1 MLKEG
6 IKPEIELI
14 CSVDTIE
21 EVKELEVFYISK
33 YRLEGYKLTN
43 ISNGGDGNPGHV
55 VPEHVKEKFSK
66 IVDVYDKQGNF
77 IQTIKSM
84 AETGLIYQIDSGKI
98 CDVCN
103 GKRKSAGNMVFR
115 HHGDSFDKYEVA
127 KKMSNCVK
135 IAELDSE
142 NNIIKIF
149 DSAKECEKDLNV
161 CRTTMRKILNNSDL
175 DTNTFKTWNNRKFIR
190 LKKI

>member
-14 CSVDTIE
+14 CSTDTVE
-21 EVKELEVFYISK
+21 EIKELEIYYISK

-55 VPEHVKEKFSK
+55 VPDSVKEKFSK

-84 AETGLIYQIDSGKI
+84 TEAGIIYQIHSGKI

-103 GKRKSAGNMVFR
+103 GKRKSAKNIVFR
-115 HHGDSFDKYEVA
+115 HHNEPFNKYEVK
-127 KKMSNCVK
+127 KKMSNSIK
-135 IAELDSE
+135 IAELDFE

-149 DSAKECEKDLNV
+149 DSAKECAEELNI
-161 CRTTMRKILNNSDL
+161 CKTTMRKILNNSDL
-175 DTNTFKTWNNRKFIR
+175 ETNTFKT
-190 LKKI
+190 